1 MKRYGHW
8 LPHPYDEALAEALA
22 AKLNSSPVVTGI
34 LLNRGLRTEGEMRDF
49 LYGKADPY
57 YDPFLMKDLKKA
69 AGRIWQAV
77 ERQEKITVFGDYDV
91 DGITASST
99 LYLYLKARGARVGTY
114 IPKRQGEG
122 YGLNSEA
129 LQTLFEGGTTLVVT
143 VDCGISGL
151 REVAEAPA
159 GMDIVITDHHR
170 APDRLPEAYA
180 VVNPN
185 QAGCGYPFKGLS
197 GAGVAFKLCQ
207 ALEKLR
213 HPDAPL
219 WEDFTELAALGT
231 VADIV
236 PLRDENRAIVKK
248 GLQAMETTR
257 LVGLRKLIEVS
268 GCPVR
273 NITSENVGFILAP
286 RLNAVGRLEHA
297 QRAVE
302 LLTATEEAAASSIA
316 AELNEENARR
326 QEISR
331 TIFEEA
337 EAMLAEQET
346 IGPAIV
352 LAKEG
357 WHAGVIGIVASRLV
371 DKYYRPAILLSLDG
385 DRAKGSCRSI
395 PPLDLYD
402 AIKACSADL
411 IQFGGHSQAA
421 GLTLYAD
428 QVDRFRKDFCRTVA
442 ERLQPR
448 DFEPEINIDV
458 FLKKDHAITLD
469 LLHQLEHLEPFG
481 CGNEAPVFALRDAV
495 LHSPRTVGREQ
506 NHLRLFAEYG
516 GVSYNSIMWQ
526 GGALLPAV
534 GSNTKADLAFL
545 PKINFFRGMESVNL
559 QLLAIRQPLTI
570 FDYRQQAGEKADIVR
585 AFLRSEP
592 SVTLFVNGGS
602 ASAEPFADSP
612 NLTVRHYGERCGSGE
627 RVVLLYDLPRQDI
640 FTPEAFPLE
649 GQVGE
654 MLGLLYG
661 WRDFR
666 EAMDGLEAELPGHAH
681 LSLAYRYIYRT
692 LRSQA
697 VCKIGPLKE
706 SAASS
711 QVPLSDTDLQI
722 FEELH
727 FFRRQEDELTMG
739 SRQRR
744 SLTES
749 PTFCDRQK
757 QGDALRELFNNCL
770 KITRQ
775 RIYALWRR

>member
-1 MKRYGHW
+1 
-8 LPHPYDEALAEALA
+8 
-22 AKLNSSPVVTGI
+22 
-34 LLNRGLRTEGEMRDF
+34 
-49 LYGKADPY
+49 
-57 YDPFLMKDLKKA
+57 
-69 AGRIWQAV
+69 
-77 ERQEKITVFGDYDV
+77 
-91 DGITASST
+91 
-99 LYLYLKARGARVGTY
+99 
-114 IPKRQGEG
+114 
-122 YGLNSEA
+122 
-129 LQTLFEGGTTLVVT
+129 
-143 VDCGISGL
+143 
-151 REVAEAPA
+151 
-159 GMDIVITDHHR
+159 
-170 APDRLPEAYA
+170 
-180 VVNPN
+180 
-185 QAGCGYPFKGLS
+185 
-197 GAGVAFKLCQ
+197 
-207 ALEKLR
+207 
-213 HPDAPL
+213 
-219 WEDFTELAALGT
+219 
-231 VADIV
+231 
-236 PLRDENRAIVKK
+236 
-248 GLQAMETTR
+248 
-257 LVGLRKLIEVS
+257 
-268 GCPVR
+268 
-273 NITSENVGFILAP
+273 
-286 RLNAVGRLEHA
+286 
-297 QRAVE
+297 
-302 LLTATEEAAASSIA
+302 
-316 AELNEENARR
+316 
-326 QEISR
+326 
-331 TIFEEA
+331 
-337 EAMLAEQET
+337 
-346 IGPAIV
+346 
-352 LAKEG
+352 
-357 WHAGVIGIVASRLV
+357 
-371 DKYYRPAILLSLDG
+371 
-385 DRAKGSCRSI
+385 SI
-395 PPLDLYD
+395 PPLDLYN
-402 AIKACSADL
+402 AIKACSDDL

-428 QVDRFRKDFCRTVA
+428 QVDRFREDFCRTVA

>member
-1 MKRYGHW
+1 
-8 LPHPYDEALAEALA
+8 
-22 AKLNSSPVVTGI
+22 
-34 LLNRGLRTEGEMRDF
+34 
-49 LYGKADPY
+49 
-57 YDPFLMKDLKKA
+57 MKDMDK
-69 AGRIWQAV
+69 AV
-77 ERQEKITVFGDYDV
+77 ERLHEAITKGEKILVYGDYDV

-99 LYLYLKARGARVGTY
+99 LYLYLKSRGARVGTY

-129 LQTLFEGGTTLVVT
+129 LQTLFDEGTTLVVT

-170 APDRLPEAYA
+170 APDQLPPAYA

-197 GAGVAFKLCQ
+197 GVGVAFKLCQ

-213 HPDAPL
+213 HPEAPL
-219 WEDFTELAALGT
+219 WEDYTELAALGT

-248 GLQAMETTR
+248 GLKAMETTR

-302 LLTATEEAAASSIA
+302 LLTATDEETAASIA

-385 DRAKGSCRSI
+385 GHAKGSCRSI
-395 PPLDLYD
+395 PPLDLYN
-402 AIKACSADL
+402 AIKACSDDL

-421 GLTLYAD
+421 GLTLQAD
-428 QVDRFRKDFCRTVA
+428 KVDRFREDFCRTVA
-442 ERLQPR
+442 ERLAPR

-458 FLKKDHAITLD
+458 ILKKDHAITLE
-469 LLHQLEHLEPFG
+469 LLDQLECLEPFG
-481 CGNEAPVFALRDAV
+481 CGNEAPVFAMRDA
-495 LHSPRTVGREQ
+495 LIRNPRTVGREQ

-526 GGALLPAV
+526 AGPLLPAV
-534 GSNTKADLAFL
+534 GSNTEADLAFL
-545 PKINFFRGMESVNL
+545 PKRNFFRGVESVNL
-559 QLLAIRQPLTI
+559 QLMAIRQPLTI
-570 FDYRQQAGEKADIVR
+570 FDYRQQAGEKADLVR

-592 SVTLFVNGGS
+592 AVTLFVNEGS
-602 ASAEPFADSP
+602 ASAEAFADSP

-627 RVVLLYDLPRQDI
+627 RVVLFYDLPRQDI
-640 FTPEAFPLE
+640 FTPEAFPLA
-649 GQVGE
+649 GE
-654 MLGLLYG
+654 PGAILGLLYG
-661 WRDFR
+661 WQDFR
-666 EAMDGLEAELPGHAH
+666 EAMDGLDTECPGHAH

-692 LRSQA
+692 LQSQA
-697 VCKIGPLKE
+697 VCKIGQLKA

-711 QVPLSDTDLQI
+711 QVPLTDTDLQI

-749 PTFCDRQK
+749 PTFCERQK
-757 QGDALRELFNNCL
+757 QGEGLRDVFNNCL

-775 RIYALWRR
+775 RITALWRR